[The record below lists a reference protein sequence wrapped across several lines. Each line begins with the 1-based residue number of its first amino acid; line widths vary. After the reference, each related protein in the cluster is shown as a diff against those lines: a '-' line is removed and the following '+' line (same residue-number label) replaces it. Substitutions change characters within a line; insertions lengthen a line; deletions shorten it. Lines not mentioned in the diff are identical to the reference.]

1 MRDFIRKE
9 AVIIDETRSEI
20 GRILDTPLKKC
31 ACIAVVKNIYA
42 GKQVQ
47 EMPEYA
53 EYGKELGK
61 RLIENALDALQIT
74 ADDVNRYGKAVVT
87 GFGGEQEHGSALLHT
102 GFDEGVRS
110 VLTTSKSI
118 IPSSEKSAPAGC
130 TVDVPLHHKL
140 ALKVRTHFDAMEVS
154 VADAPREDEILIAL
168 CVTTGGRPFPRVG
181 GLLLKDIKGENGVI

>member
-1 MRDFIRKE
+1 MGDFIRKE
-9 AVIIDETRSEI
+9 VVIIDETRSEI
-20 GRILDTPLKKC
+20 GRKLETPLRKC
-31 ACIAVVKNIYA
+31 ASIAIVKNIYA
-42 GKQVQ
+42 GKNVQ

-53 EYGKELGK
+53 EYGKELGR
-61 RLIENALDALQIT
+61 RLIENALNALKIT
-74 ADDVNRYGKAVVT
+74 ADDVNSYGKAAVT
-87 GFGGEQEHGSALLHT
+87 GLGGEQEHGSALLHT

-110 VLTTSKSI
+110 VLTTSKAI

-130 TVDVPLHHKL
+130 SADVPLHNKL

-154 VADAPREDEILIAL
+154 VADSPREDEIMLVL

>member
-1 MRDFIRKE
+1 MGDFIRKE
-9 AVIIDETRSEI
+9 TVIIDETRSEI
-20 GRILDTPLKKC
+20 GKELDTPLRKC
-31 ACIAVVKNIYA
+31 ASIAVVKNRYA
-42 GKQVQ
+42 GREVQ

-53 EYGKELGK
+53 ELGRELGK
-61 RLIENALDALQIT
+61 RLIENALDALKIT
-74 ADDVNRYGKAVVT
+74 ADEVNSYGKAAVT

-102 GFDEGVRS
+102 GVDEGVRS
-110 VLTTSKSI
+110 VLTDSKSI

-154 VADAPREDEILIAL
+154 VADAPRDGEILIVL